1 MDLAPGEEALEE
13 PGVCSRC
20 TSTAHSNP
28 SYKARKLCRVSKKCL
43 AQEPAKSSWAAVA
56 GENEVSPREQTL
68 GFTAVSTKEPPLPNV
83 INTRFSV
90 CQHLPFCYC
99 FSSSLT
105 SPPRTSSQVFA
116 NCCIT
121 RVNEKDLSLHLVFAD
136 NQPRQNP

>member
-1 MDLAPGEEALEE
+1 MSAPDALLQH
-13 PGVCSRC
+13 
-20 TSTAHSNP
+20 TATPATRPESFAGCP
-28 SYKARKLCRVSKKCL
+28 RKCL